1 MHATAWL
8 YVLITAAI
16 AALTAVQGEIAA
28 GRAPIPPEYAWLT
41 PVLTALL
48 AALTSRLR
56 AIGRPGE

>member
-1 MHATAWL
+1 MSTTAWM
-8 YVLITAAI
+8 YVLIAAAV

-28 GRAPIPPEYAWLT
+28 GRAPIPPEWAWLT

-56 AIGRPGE
+56 ALGRPEE